1 MHSVKKWK
9 FTKLGMQNL
18 VLLGGGHSH
27 IFVLKSFGMK
37 PVPGVQLTL
46 VTRDI
51 LTPYRYL
58 FLPVLVRFR
67 LIHLSC
73 GTAVFEPF
81 DMNACSVLI
90 SH

>member
-1 MHSVKKWK
+1 MTVLLKCTPLVMVATLKVLTPFPCSTYFWQTETCAFASVP
-9 FTKLGMQNL
+9 LLCVQSL

-51 LTPYRYL
+51 LTPYRCCFY
-58 FLPVLVRFR
+58 F
-67 LIHLSC
+67 S
-73 GTAVFEPF
+73 
-81 DMNACSVLI
+81 
-90 SH
+90 

>member
-1 MHSVKKWK
+1 
-9 FTKLGMQNL
+9 MQSL

-51 LTPYRYL
+51 LTPYR
-58 FLPVLVRFR
+58 
-67 LIHLSC
+67 
-73 GTAVFEPF
+73 
-81 DMNACSVLI
+81 
-90 SH
+90 